1 MIVLKFGG
9 TSVKDANALKQ
20 VFEIISQN
28 NQEQIVVLSA
38 CSGITD
44 NLIILL
50 NYAWRNQD
58 KELKETFE
66 KISAHH
72 KIVLAEL
79 MGHHQLYYEAN
90 QSLSKM
96 LEELEKF
103 IEGIYFLK
111 ESTPRALD
119 KVMSFGELLSTTI
132 FHYYCLS
139 RGLDNIWLDARRFM
153 KTDSNFNSANV
164 DFETSQ
170 IELLNYLQNEKFE
183 QKKIA
188 ITQGFIG
195 SDNAGRT
202 TTLGRGGSDYTASII
217 GKLTN
222 AKEIQ
227 IWTDV
232 NGILTADPRIAKNTK
247 TIEIMEFNEVRQLA
261 YFGAKVLHP
270 NTLLPAIDLGIPIK
284 VLNTFSPENKGTTI
298 VNYIDYPSPKPHSVV
313 NIKCLRV
320 DFPLYNY
327 ENFTEKATEIL
338 STIAKFDF
346 KVYYSVILPEGLSI
360 WMDKECGYINNFT
373 NACGNYYYELTDQ
386 VILLAVTG
394 IEFDLQISNEIND
407 LLNSY
412 KSNILY
418 QSPKRNLIIIESS
431 DSENIKLLNIINN
444 WIVGRK
450 EEK

>member
-1 MIVLKFGG
+1 MFILKFGG
-9 TSVKDANALKQ
+9 TSVKDANALKK
-20 VFEIISQN
+20 VFEIVSQN
-28 NQEQIVVLSA
+28 NEEQIVVLSA

-44 NLIILL
+44 SLIILL
-50 NYAWRNQD
+50 NYAWKNQD
-58 KELKETFE
+58 KELKETLE
-66 KISAHH
+66 KISDHH
-72 KIVLAEL
+72 RKVLHEL
-79 MGHHQLYYEAN
+79 IGNHPLFEEAN
-90 QSLSKM
+90 QAISRL
-96 LEELEKF
+96 LEELDKF

-111 ESTPRALD
+111 EATPRALD

-139 RGLDNIWLDARRFM
+139 HGLDNIWLDARQFM

-170 IELLNYLQNEKFE
+170 TALLNYLQNEQFNQRKL
-183 QKKIA
+183 A

-195 SDNAGRT
+195 SDSSART
-202 TTLGRGGSDYTASII
+202 TTLGRGGSDYTAAII
-217 GKLTN
+217 GKLTK

-270 NTLLPAIDLGIPIK
+270 NTLLPAIDLGIPTK
-284 VLNTFSPENKGTTI
+284 VLNTFNPENSGTTI
-298 VNYIDYPSPKPHSVV
+298 VNYIDNPTPKPHSIV

-320 DFPLYNY
+320 DFPLYNFD
-327 ENFTEKATEIL
+327 NFSEKASEIL

-346 KVYYSVILPEGLSI
+346 KVYYSVLLPEGLSI

-407 LLNSY
+407 LLHSY

-418 QSPKRNLIIIESS
+418 QSSKRNLIIIESS
-431 DSENIKLLNIINN
+431 DSENIELLNKINN
-444 WIVGRK
+444 WIVARNQ
-450 EEK
+450 